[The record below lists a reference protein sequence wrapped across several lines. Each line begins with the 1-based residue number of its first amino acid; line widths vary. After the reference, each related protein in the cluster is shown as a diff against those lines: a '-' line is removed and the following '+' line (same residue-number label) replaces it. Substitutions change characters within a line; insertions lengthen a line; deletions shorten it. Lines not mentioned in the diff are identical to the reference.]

1 MDGVLI
7 VAEEASSRLSN
18 SRRMPFC
25 SIRILVEF
33 ATPRTNS
40 ADTGHAGTK
49 SRDELPD
56 WYSDRWKHNVRRAG
70 SRHIRTGNAATGI
83 WYPAGDAAA
92 ATGTAGE
99 CTDPTVSAATHFAD
113 TGGRTVYVYGAQGTP
128 GRSLPVFDTT
138 WYRVS
143 HSLRCRK
150 DMIS

>member
-1 MDGVLI
+1 MQQKQQEL
-7 VAEEASSRLSN
+7 EQQTYL
-18 SRRMPFC
+18 RMQKQMQRQTQTMP
-25 SIRILVEF
+25 VQ
-33 ATPRTNS
+33 
-40 ADTGHAGTK
+40 
-49 SRDELPD
+49 
-56 WYSDRWKHNVRRAG
+56 RAG
-70 SRHIRTGNAATGI
+70 MSYQTGIPTGESTMSGERAAATSGHGMSRPAYGI
-83 WYPAGDAAA
+83 PAGDATA